1 MTAHKQFV
9 NTYMYR
15 QLLKN
20 LLLKL
25 LKNREKKKKKA
36 SQKKIVKINACSSLS
51 SLLDTMIS
59 PLHYPHC
66 VVLSFPEPWVILLCH
81 HPILQRC

>member
-25 LKNREKKKKKA
+25 LKNREKKNQEGISEKN
-36 SQKKIVKINACSSLS
+36 SQNQCL
-51 SLLDTMIS
+51 
-59 PLHYPHC
+59 
-66 VVLSFPEPWVILLCH
+66 
-81 HPILQRC
+81 